1 MIFRDTRE
9 DDDKDEYSAQDVADA
24 KRVLA
29 MWIAK
34 RDAAWR
40 VIEISRG
47 GPNLPPKVYCLFK
60 VIHGNAE
67 GEIIE
72 ARRKLERASMIYAEQ
87 LRVKRLRP
95 RKSYIDDDGIRRK
108 FVREIEQ

>member
-9 DDDKDEYSAQDVADA
+9 DDDKDEYSARDVDDA
-24 KRVLA
+24 KRTLA

-34 RDAAWR
+34 RDAAWT
-40 VIEISRG
+40 VIEISRA
-47 GPNLPPKVYCLFK
+47 GPNFPPAVYCMFK

-67 GEIIE
+67 SEIIE
-72 ARRKLERASMIYAEQ
+72 ARRKFERASMLYAEQ

-95 RKSYIDDDGIRRK
+95 RKTVLVDG
-108 FVREIEQ
+108 VRTKLQTVS

>member
-24 KRVLA
+24 ARSIA
-29 MWIAK
+29 FWTAK

-40 VIEISRG
+40 VIEISRA
-47 GPNLPPKVYCLFK
+47 GPNFPPAVYCAFK
-60 VIHGNAE
+60 VIHGNADWE
-67 GEIIE
+67 VIE
-72 ARRKLERASMIYAEQ
+72 ARRKFERASMLYAEQ

-95 RKSYIDDDGIRRK
+95 RKSYVDDNGIRRK
-108 FVREIEQ
+108 FVRETV